1 MLGVIAGAG
10 RVALTQ
16 VGRQFGRQAVQRL
29 MQGERI
35 EDVLTRDEIKQL
47 GKN

>member
-10 RVALTQ
+10 RTALSQVA
-16 VGRQFGRQAVQRL
+16 RQFGRQAMQRL

-35 EDVLTRDEIKQL
+35 EDVLTRD
-47 GKN
+47 